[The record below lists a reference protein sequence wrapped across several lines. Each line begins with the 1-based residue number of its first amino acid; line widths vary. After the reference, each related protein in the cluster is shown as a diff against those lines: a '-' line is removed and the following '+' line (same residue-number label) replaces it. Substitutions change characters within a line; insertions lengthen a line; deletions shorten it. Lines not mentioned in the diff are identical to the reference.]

1 MIKVISIDDILKI
14 LLALLFLVCPTFLL
28 AIFLP
33 YALLN
38 YSLTGADLWDL
49 KSKKNLPYE
58 VIERLY
64 DLKNKKYFFKYKLMY
79 EVESKISNPK
89 LFKTNEKLIE
99 NQISKFQNPLVEVF
113 FLGLL
118 MLFYFILY
126 LFSKKLYKFDR
137 IYKLF

>member
-33 YALLN
+33 YALQN

-58 VIERLY
+58 VIER
-64 DLKNKKYFFKYKLMY
+64 
-79 EVESKISNPK
+79 
-89 LFKTNEKLIE
+89 
-99 NQISKFQNPLVEVF
+99 
-113 FLGLL
+113 
-118 MLFYFILY
+118 
-126 LFSKKLYKFDR
+126 
-137 IYKLF
+137 